1 MFYDKYINEEEKE
14 LVTENYYAVLNVID
28 NENALKI
35 IAILEN
41 NGCNFVND
49 LITNYMEIFMLKPY
63 IIETKLKI
71 LKNELGNS
79 YMNVIESNL
88 NLLVE

>member
-1 MFYDKYINEEEKE
+1 
-14 LVTENYYAVLNVID
+14 
-28 NENALKI
+28 
-35 IAILEN
+35 
-41 NGCNFVND
+41 
-49 LITNYMEIFMLKPY
+49 MLKPY